1 MLHLKSKKK
10 VMNSFTL
17 YKLYMIIVVYPAEPL
32 VKYFHTK
39 ILEAEE
45 EEAKK
50 NPMAALEKRTKD
62 SQREMLLL
70 ENLAELTEERKAK
83 MQLTSDIMLHKL
95 EKSAEAKE
103 AIDNEILTKLAREV
117 IHKASFSKMEYGFVS
132 IVVCEFYRSFVFDIP
147 KNHRRKND

>member
-1 MLHLKSKKK
+1 
-10 VMNSFTL
+10 
-17 YKLYMIIVVYPAEPL
+17 
-32 VKYFHTK
+32 
-39 ILEAEE
+39 
-45 EEAKK
+45 
-50 NPMAALEKRTKD
+50 MAALEKRTKD

-117 IHKASFSKMEYGFVS
+117 IHKAGFS
-132 IVVCEFYRSFVFDIP
+132 
-147 KNHRRKND
+147 NRRTFFIQ

>member
-1 MLHLKSKKK
+1 
-10 VMNSFTL
+10 MNFDFYRKFLSFRIQPVFFSE
-17 YKLYMIIVVYPAEPL
+17 KLQ
-32 VKYFHTK
+32 TN

-117 IHKASFSKMEYGFVS
+117 IHKAGFS
-132 IVVCEFYRSFVFDIP
+132 
-147 KNHRRKND
+147 NRRTFFIQ